1 MPLHARGDR
10 LVAMT
15 NQTNAPSGV
24 RIRPWPVKLAYV
36 VAGCAAVYLIAGIPV
51 GASGAGILRSALA
64 FVLILVGAR
73 IFRGVDEEYAPPRP
87 WWRMTGGVQSGI
99 VLGSLF
105 ALVAIISA
113 TGYVGLS
120 LSTLVKQGTTNLPA
134 LLVNTVLSAILAY
147 LYFRSS
153 RRLVL
158 ARRERLIELARKGR

>member
-1 MPLHARGDR
+1 MATTRVG
-10 LVAMT
+10 LVAMS
-15 NQTNAPSGV
+15 NLHDVPAGI

-36 VAGCAAVYLIAGIPV
+36 VASVAVVYLIAAIPV
-51 GASGAGILRSALA
+51 GPSGAGILRSAAA
-64 FVLILVGAR
+64 FVLVLVGAR
-73 IFRGVDEEYAPPRP
+73 FFRGVDEDPIPPRP

-99 VLGSLF
+99 VLGALL

-113 TGYVGLS
+113 TGFVGLS
-120 LSTLVKQGTTNLPA
+120 VSPQIQRGSTNLPA

-158 ARRERLIELARKGR
+158 ARREQALENIREGR